1 MVIPNNTK
9 LMTPLF
15 FICLTALA
23 AGDWCAAAASKPNVL
38 LLFADQHNAD
48 VMGCS
53 GHPLVKTPNLDQLA
67 AQGVRFTR
75 AYCQDAICVP
85 SRTALMTGLYPRTTG
100 CLDNGDSPGSQAKL
114 YPLQQAFKAAGYR
127 TGCFGKRH
135 LPRPTLALGWDR
147 SATVISPQQDP
158 SDENYD
164 DWIQARGQAEAFE
177 KDRKGSLQSDLCCHI
192 SEVKPENRIEAYT
205 AMKAK
210 EFLRECRQQGKP
222 FFCWASFHGPHQPYT
237 PPAQWAALY
246 PVETMPL
253 PASVNEPIDH
263 LPPGLQN
270 WRRNTKDP
278 WCLAKAAE
286 NPALYR
292 QYIAYYFAQV
302 TEVDHFIGEVLAELD
317 ALGLRSN
324 TIVIYASDH
333 GDFVARHGMI
343 EKCAVS
349 HNVYE
354 ETLRV
359 PLIVSWP
366 GHFQKSAVCDSL
378 AQLIDIYPTL
388 LELVGLPRPPEA
400 PRLAGQSLVPV
411 LTDGKPT
418 GRTYAIS
425 ENWSQ
430 VSVVADRYK
439 LGVWIDPTAR
449 HPERDFRRKFT
460 DMLFDREKDPQ
471 ELVNLAGKPESA
483 AVEKQLRAYLAE
495 WMTKTPDDGKKEV
508 ARSASKVAA
517 RKKKK

>member
-1 MVIPNNTK
+1 MVIHNNMNAMK
-9 LMTPLF
+9 RLF
-15 FICLTALA
+15 LICLTALA
-23 AGDWCAAAASKPNVL
+23 ASDVWAAAASKPNVL
-38 LLFADQHNAD
+38 LLFADQHNAE

-53 GHPLVKTPNLDQLA
+53 GHPIVKTPNLDRLA

-100 CLDNGDSPGSQAKL
+100 CLDNGDSPGSQTRL
-114 YPLQQAFKAAGYR
+114 YPLQQAFQSAGYR

-177 KDRKGSLQSDLCCHI
+177 KDRKGSLQSDMCCHI

-210 EFLRECRQQGKP
+210 EFLRECRQQGQP

-237 PPAQWAALY
+237 PPAKWAALY

-354 ETLRV
+354 ETLHV

-400 PRLAGQSLVPV
+400 PRLAGRSLVPV
-411 LTDGKPT
+411 LTEGRPT

-430 VSVVADRYK
+430 VSVVTDRYK

-460 DMLFDREKDPQ
+460 DMLFEREKDPQ

-495 WMTKTPDDGKKEV
+495 WMAKTPDDGKKEMALSV
-508 ARSASKVAA
+508 PKGSA